1 MIKPVMLNIQ
11 NCGKKAILMLLC
23 CCSLL
28 LSSTVWSEVATAQ
41 DSDDAET
48 IVAGKI
54 IQQQQNQQSQKSAS
68 TTQNSTTI
76 QQPEI
81 ANDLAEGESIRGLP
95 SMNKPVID
103 QANLLTAEQKQA
115 ISQQILRL
123 YQQGKAQIGIVIV
136 PTTGQEDIFDYAMR
150 VGEQWQLGSAK
161 RDNGLLMA
169 IAVNDRR
176 IQILTGYGLEG
187 VIPDIVASR
196 IIRNQITPY
205 FQQGQ
210 YAQGIQAGLN
220 EIERVLNLDPEIAQ
234 QAAVDL
240 KERQAQAVHEQEARS
255 QMMVYSLII
264 IVVGVFASFI
274 VGNRISAATA
284 GVAGIAAGVV
294 SGVGLVT
301 SILAGVGIFLL
312 LITSLAQLILQIF
325 ASGGGG
331 RGGGGGFGGG
341 GFGGGGGYSGG
352 GGSFGGGG
360 ASGSW

>member
-1 MIKPVMLNIQ
+1 MKTAMLEMQ
-11 NCGKKAILMLLC
+11 NRWKKAVLMLLLC
-23 CCSLL
+23 CCGFLFST
-28 LSSTVWSEVATAQ
+28 TVWSEVATAQ
-41 DSDDAET
+41 DSDDADT
-48 IVAGKI
+48 IIAGKI
-54 IQQQQNQQSQKSAS
+54 IQQQQNPQQQKSAVS
-68 TTQNSTTI
+68 TPQSSTMV

-81 ANDLAEGESIRGLP
+81 ANDMADGESIRGLP
-95 SMNKPVID
+95 SMNEPVID
-103 QANLLTAEQKQA
+103 QANLLSVEQKQA
-115 ISQQILRL
+115 ISQQILKL
-123 YQQGKAQIGIVIV
+123 YQNGKAQIGIVIV

-150 VGEQWQLGSAK
+150 VGEKWQLGSAK

-205 FQQGQ
+205 FKQGQ
-210 YAQGIQAGLN
+210 YAQGIQSGLN

-234 QAAVDL
+234 QAADDL
-240 KERQAQAVHEQEARS
+240 KERQAQAMQEQEARS
-255 QMMVYSLII
+255 QMMIYSLII

-274 VGNRISAATA
+274 VGNRVSAATA
-284 GVAGIAAGVV
+284 GVAGIVAGLV

-301 SILAGVGIFLL
+301 SILAGVGIFFL

-331 RGGGGGFGGG
+331 RGGGFGGG

>member
-1 MIKPVMLNIQ
+1 MIKTVMLEMQ
-11 NCGKKAILMLLC
+11 NRWKKAVLMLLC
-23 CCSLL
+23 CFGLL
-28 LSSTVWSEVATAQ
+28 LSTTVWSEVATAQ
-41 DSDDAET
+41 DSDDADT
-48 IVAGKI
+48 IIAGKI
-54 IQQQQNQQSQKSAS
+54 IQQQQNPQQQKSATSTSQSS
-68 TTQNSTTI
+68 TTV

-81 ANDLAEGESIRGLP
+81 ANDMEDGESIRGLP
-95 SMNKPVID
+95 SMNEPVID
-103 QANLLTAEQKQA
+103 QANLLTAAQKQE
-115 ISQQILRL
+115 ISQQILKL
-123 YQQGKAQIGIVIV
+123 YQQDKAQIDIVIV
-136 PTTGQEDIFDYAMR
+136 PSTGQEDIFDYAMR

-205 FQQGQ
+205 FQQRQ

-234 QAAVDL
+234 QAAADL

-274 VGNRISAATA
+274 VGNRVSAATA
-284 GVAGIAAGVV
+284 GVAGIVAGLV

-301 SILAGVGIFLL
+301 SILAGFGIFFL

-331 RGGGGGFGGG
+331 RGGGGYGGG